1 MVAGRRVYPSVKR
14 RRGVTLIEAV
24 LYIAVSLALIVGG
37 LVFFQQ
43 ASVLSRINQSVYVLA
58 SIVAEARAVSVE
70 GSVSAANGLNFENVL
85 GTRGAIPQ
93 SYWDA
98 TKPSGQ
104 RLQLPFEGSYAFM
117 NVSFGGGLADQILLN
132 MVNIPLSMCARVG
145 ADANGTGLLGAG
157 INQTSLKDSPTAVV
171 TMFIGSLTPG
181 PMASTCKLADTNGDG
196 RVMLRVNFRTWS

>member
-1 MVAGRRVYPSVKR
+1 MAAGRKVHRLVKR

-24 LYIAVSLALIVGG
+24 LYISVALALIVGG

-43 ASVLSRINQSVYVLA
+43 ASTLTKINASVQVMGA
-58 SIVAEARAVSVE
+58 IIAEARAVSVE
-70 GSVSAANGLNFENVL
+70 GKVLPANGLNFENVL
-85 GTRGAIPQ
+85 RTRGAIPQ

-117 NVSFGGGLADQILLN
+117 NVSFGGGLADEILLN

-157 INQTSLKDSPTAVV
+157 INQTSLKDSPTALV
-171 TMFIGSLTPG
+171 TIFIGSLTPG
-181 PMASTCKLADTNGDG
+181 PMANMCKIADKNGDG
-196 RVMLRVNFRTWS
+196 RVMLRINFRTWS

>member
-70 GSVSAANGLNFENVL
+70 GTVSVANGLKFENVL
-85 GTRGAIPQ
+85 FIRGSIPQ
-93 SYWDA
+93 SNWDA

-104 RLQLPFEGSYAFM
+104 RLKLPFEGSYAFM
-117 NVSFGGGLADQILLN
+117 NVSFGGGLADEILLN
-132 MVNIPLSMCARVG
+132 MVNIPLSMCIRVG
-145 ADANGTGLLGAG
+145 ANANTGGLLGAG
-157 INQTSLKDSPTAVV
+157 VNQTSLKDSPSALT
-171 TMFIGSLTPG
+171 TMFIGSENAG
-181 PMASTCKLADTNGDG
+181 NMATTCRIADANKDG
-196 RVMLRVNFRTWS
+196 RVMLRINFRTWS

>member
-1 MVAGRRVYPSVKR
+1 MAAGRKVHRLVKR

-43 ASVLSRINQSVYVLA
+43 ASVLSRINQSVYVLG

-70 GSVSAANGLNFENVL
+70 GKVLAADGLLFENVL
-85 GTRGAIPQ
+85 NRRDAIPQ
-93 SYWDA
+93 SFWDA

-117 NVSFGGGLADQILLN
+117 NVQFGGGLADQIFLS
-132 MVNIPLSMCARVG
+132 VANIPISMCVRVG
-145 ADANGTGLLGAG
+145 ASANGTGVLGAG
-157 INQTSLKDSPTAVV
+157 INQTSLKDSPTSLG
-171 TMFIGSLTPG
+171 TIFIGSLNAG
-181 PMASTCKLADTNGDG
+181 GMATTCKIADKNGDG
-196 RVMLRVNFRTWS
+196 RVVLQINFRTWS